1 MELNIE
7 QPEYLFGDDSDG
19 MIAMLWNETYSFLG
33 INTSA
38 RFSTP
43 IKIKRREIRNILRI
57 C

>member
-33 INTSA
+33 D
-38 RFSTP
+38 
-43 IKIKRREIRNILRI
+43 
-57 C
+57 